1 MSESQGTPACR
12 LLPVRFAK
20 VRGIMV
26 NVPKIH
32 DDTLSS
38 LLDRIGIVREELVSI
53 ERSLERIKAAE
64 SKKAKTH

>member
-12 LLPVRFAK
+12 PLPLRFAR
-20 VRGIMV
+20 VRGIV
-26 NVPKIH
+26 VKVPKIH

-38 LLDRIGIVREELVSI
+38 LLDRIGILREELVSI

-64 SKKAKTH
+64 SKKAKAH